1 MCLFYLFIQS
11 TLNSHLLC
19 SRHCSKCFIH
29 THSFNLYNNPRENW
43 PESSLLQVTP
53 WEQADGDSDPGGVA
67 PECELLYQ
75 RRVAVRWFVEG
86 NWRKRIPCS
95 GERCWIGMRH
105 SLSRKGGNSLLS
117 CWLHPVLESPS
128 LFCCAHMS
136 TVVTEE
142 ALGSLKNQKGNILRR
157 KCFLE
162 AEGERGS
169 PGKKLVFG
177 WAGLG

>member
-86 NWRKRIPCS
+86 N
-95 GERCWIGMRH
+95 
-105 SLSRKGGNSLLS
+105 
-117 CWLHPVLESPS
+117 
-128 LFCCAHMS
+128 
-136 TVVTEE
+136 
-142 ALGSLKNQKGNILRR
+142 
-157 KCFLE
+157 
-162 AEGERGS
+162 
-169 PGKKLVFG
+169 
-177 WAGLG
+177 